1 MVFGW
6 GASQLFICETLSFA
20 IAIEF
25 CIGEDCS
32 RFAVLP
38 KGEGWREP
46 KKSLLV
52 HHKGDHKPLLP
63 ELLAGDLYSWLLGHD
78 QGLLPSPL

>member
-25 CIGEDCS
+25 CIGEEEYWTQTVGPPPTVTPYC
-32 RFAVLP
+32 
-38 KGEGWREP
+38 
-46 KKSLLV
+46 
-52 HHKGDHKPLLP
+52 
-63 ELLAGDLYSWLLGHD
+63 LGIF
-78 QGLLPSPL
+78 